1 MSEGVLWQNESSPG
15 SRRLISEIAR
25 NCIATNPEKVG
36 TSKKWSPKRWQ
47 PTCGRWGRIQ
57 MLTLRLPGKNC
68 SPVLDALSIWQSVH
82 QSMMHYLL
90 VCPSV
95 YTAYVSVS
103 SLVHQSMMH
112 YLPASPSV
120 YYALSTN
127 QFISPCCIIYQLCH
141 QSVMHYLLVG
151 PSVLRNIFNMQ
162 YLVTPVFT
170 SPRQSS
176 TFKSTY

>member
-1 MSEGVLWQNESSPG
+1 MNHLPAAADSYQRLRENALQQIL
-15 SRRLISEIAR
+15 RRLEHQ
-25 NCIATNPEKVG
+25 
-36 TSKKWSPKRWQ
+36 KKWSPKRWQ
-47 PTCGRWGRIQ
+47 PTCDVDAAAAGGKLFTSLWCIIY
-57 MLTLRLPGKNC
+57 LTV
-68 SPVLDALSIWQSVH
+68 SPSVDDALSI
-82 QSMMHYLL
+82 

-112 YLPASPSV
+112 HLPASPSV
-120 YYALSTN
+120 YNALSTN

-151 PSVLRNIFNMQ
+151 PSILRNIFNMQ